1 MTSRRAPLLITGG
14 AGFIGSNLVLMAMA
28 RGRPVVNLDALTYAG
43 NRGNLSSIEGSPDHI
58 FVHGSINDRT
68 LVRELLTRHRPLAIL
83 NLAAESHV
91 DRSIDAP
98 ATFIETNI
106 VGTFVLLESAREY
119 VATLSDE
126 ERSRFRFL
134 HVSTDEVYGS
144 IEAGAATEESEYKPN
159 SPYASS
165 KASADHLVRAY
176 GKTYG
181 LPVLTT
187 NCTNNYGPYQF
198 PEKLIP
204 LMVLNAFH
212 GKPLP
217 VYGDG
222 GQVRDWLHVE
232 DHCRALL
239 TVLEKGEPHEKY
251 NISAEN
257 CRTNKEIV
265 AMICKIMAEVR
276 PFQGKTYESLI
287 TPVKD
292 RPGHDRRYAL
302 NAAKIRSSLG
312 WTPSIAFDE
321 GLRSTILWYLEHE
334 AWWREI
340 QEKKYAG
347 QRLGEIRA

>member
-1 MTSRRAPLLITGG
+1 MTANQGQ
-14 AGFIGSNLVLMAMA
+14 
-28 RGRPVVNLDALTYAG
+28 PVVNLDALTYAG
-43 NRGNLSSIEGSPDHI
+43 IRENLAPLEANPDHT
-58 FVHGSINDRT
+58 FVHGSINDRE
-68 LVRELLTRHRPLAIL
+68 LVRTLLKRHRPCAIL

-119 VATLSDE
+119 VETLSAE
-126 ERSRFRFL
+126 ERRNFRFL

-144 IEAGAATEESEYKPN
+144 IEIGASTEESEYKPN

-187 NCTNNYGPYQF
+187 NCTNNYGPFQF

-204 LMVLNAFH
+204 LMILNAYQ

-217 VYGDG
+217 IYGDG
-222 GQVRDWLHVE
+222 GQVRDWLHVK
-232 DHCRALL
+232 DHCQALL
-239 TVLEKGEPHEKY
+239 TVLEKGAVGEKY
-251 NISAEN
+251 NISAEDCLTN
-257 CRTNKEIV
+257 ADVVSRICR
-265 AMICKIMAEVR
+265 AMALTR
-276 PFQGKTYESLI
+276 PGKNYEDLI
-287 TPVKD
+287 TSVKD

-302 NAAKIRSSLG
+302 DAAKIRKDLG
-312 WTPSIAFDE
+312 WKPSIEFDQ
-321 GLRSTILWYLEHE
+321 GLTDTVGWYLERE
-334 AWWREI
+334 EWWKKI
-340 QEKKYAG
+340 QENKYSG
-347 QRLGEIRA
+347 ERLGGIRA